1 MTGWP
6 WPLDAVQRWFE
17 DLWNGISKWVW
28 DAANWM
34 GSKITEIYNNI
45 TNQLSNFSRWLLD
58 NVNIVIGNLRNSI
71 SGFITATQT
80 FLANSIATVSNWIN
94 SGINTLWN
102 WIKPYFISVSQ
113 WINSGINTLWGWI
126 QSGWNVITTSLS
138 NAINSAS
145 NYIVN
150 RVNNFWSDM
159 SSALAALGNWGNG
172 ILDWLKTAI
181 TDFLTKFWN
190 QLVTGA
196 TQMGQFVWGGLT
208 WLGTQFQNAFGS
220 LIQNQSNSSLQSIAS
235 GMKAGSP
242 PEVTF
247 EISKELVSNMI
258 EMNQRELVI
267 EHGSLPQIGAITL
280 AMVSFV
286 GRILAI
292 KVGAEAVGV
301 AVDHL
306 HPIKDV
312 GVWKIVAG
320 IIGTFDLP
328 QVISPILAMP
338 YQTGILQPY
347 QYWLNAQYTV
357 TIPDINTLI
366 EISDKVPSAGNVF
379 QANAQYHGLSSN
391 WSSMIWLAHYN
402 IPSIGEAMDM
412 VNRGI
417 ISSEKFSEILYRNGM
432 SPEFHAAYAQLRFP
446 IPNVN
451 DLVRM
456 AVREALPLEGAASQF
471 DALKIWGTRISLS
484 PTWIQAYWDAH
495 WIWPSAT
502 QTYEMVQRGIIP
514 VDEAKQ
520 LFILN
525 DINPKYVDKIM
536 QLTFSII
543 TRVDLRKLYQAG
555 LIPADRLEKGY
566 RDLGYNTEDAK
577 ALADF
582 AKLQNVSVEKDL
594 TKSEIVNAYRQGMLS
609 EDEARADLENMGYD
623 TEEIDIIVA
632 LGASQ
637 ETSKER
643 ELTASTNSTLYRN
656 GVIDEAQLRQRL
668 LASGYTTASVE
679 QLISLENM
687 RKSGEQQQV
696 TFGYLTQAYREGIID
711 EDYLIERLERLN
723 YAQEDIALIDTR
735 ESALVKKKAAA

>member
-17 DLWNGISKWVW
+17 DLWNWVSSKVW

-34 GSKITEIYNNI
+34 GNKITEIYNWL
-45 TNQLSNFSRWLLD
+45 TNQLSNLGSWLW
-58 NVNIVIGNLRNSI
+58 NNIQGGISNLRNGVQ
-71 SGFITATQT
+71 GFINGAQG
-80 FLANSIATVSNWIN
+80 FLANAITGVSNWIN
-94 SGINTLWN
+94 SGIQTLWNWIRPFFDSISQWINNGINTLWN
-102 WIKPYFISVSQ
+102 WIR
-113 WINSGINTLWGWI
+113 
-126 QSGWNVITTSLS
+126 SGWDTITQ
-138 NAINSAS
+138 AISRAVNDAS

-181 TDFLTKFWN
+181 TDFLTAFWN

-196 TQMGQFVWGGLT
+196 TQIGQFVWGGLT
-208 WLGTQFQNAFGS
+208 WLGTQFQNLFGG
-220 LIQNQSNSSLQSIAS
+220 LINNFVKDIVTNITGALKQ
-235 GMKAGSP
+235 GSP
-242 PEVTF
+242 PEDLYNA
-247 EISKELVSNMI
+247 SI
-258 EMNQRELVI
+258 EMFKQMAQVPQI
-267 EHGSLPQIGAITL
+267 DFDIKHGSMPPLEGILSAIVATT
-280 AMVSFV
+280 ARVF
-286 GRILAI
+286 AI
-292 KVGAEAVGV
+292 KIGIESMAA
-301 AVDHL
+301 AADHL
-306 HPIKDV
+306 HPIKEV
-312 GVWKIVAG
+312 GVWKIAAG
-320 IIGTFDLP
+320 ALATMELP
-328 QVISPILAMP
+328 SIVSPLLSIP
-338 YQTGILQPY
+338 YQTGVLVPY
-347 QYWLNAQYTV
+347 QYWMNARYTP

-379 QANAQYHGLSSN
+379 QANAQYHGLSAD
-391 WSSMIWLAHYN
+391 WSSQIWLAHYN

-417 ISSEKFSEILYRNGM
+417 IDSPKFKEVLARNGM
-432 SPEFHAAYAQLRFP
+432 SPEFHAAYEQLRFP

-456 AVREALPLEGAASQF
+456 AVREALPLEGVATQF
-471 DALKIWGTRISLS
+471 DALKIWGARISLS
-484 PTWIQAYWDAH
+484 PTWIQAYWEAH

-502 QTYEMVQRGIIP
+502 QTFDMVQRGIIP
-514 VDEAKQ
+514 IDEAKQ

-536 QLTFSII
+536 QLTYTIV
-543 TRVDLRKLYQAG
+543 TRVDLRRLYQAG

-566 RDLGYNTEDAK
+566 RDLGYNAEDAK

-582 AKLQNVSVEKDL
+582 AKMQNVTVEKDL

-668 LASGYTTASVE
+668 LAAGYTTASVE
-679 QLISLENM
+679 QLVSLENM

-711 EDYLIERLERLN
+711 EDYLIERLGKMN
-723 YAQEDIALIDTR
+723 YAEEDIALIDTR